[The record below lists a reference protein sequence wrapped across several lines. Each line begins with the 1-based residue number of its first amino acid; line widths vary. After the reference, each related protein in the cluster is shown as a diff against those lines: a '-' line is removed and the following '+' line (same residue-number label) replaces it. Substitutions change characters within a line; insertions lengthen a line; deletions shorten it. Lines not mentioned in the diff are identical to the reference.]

1 MSRGKRMSVA
11 DKIAK
16 INEQIQTLEKRKADT
31 IAKLKVLKKELKTL
45 EKEQSIET
53 MAYIQQSIKDSNI
66 NPDDVIEFIKNKTE
80 TSEQSE

>member
-11 DKIAK
+11 EKIAK
-16 INEQIQTLEKRKADT
+16 LNEQIQALEKRKADT
-31 IAKLKVLKKELKTL
+31 IAKLKVLRKELKTL

-80 TSEQSE
+80 ISEQSE

>member
-16 INEQIQTLEKRKADT
+16 INEQVQTLERRKADT
-31 IAKLKVLKKELKTL
+31 IAKLKVLRKELKTL

-66 NPDDVIEFIKNKTE
+66 NPNDVIEFIKNKAE

>member
-66 NPDDVIEFIKNKTE
+66 NPNDVIEFIKNKTE

>member
-1 MSRGKRMSVA
+1 MSRGKRMSVTE
-11 DKIAK
+11 KIAK
-16 INEQIQTLEKRKADT
+16 LNEQIQALEKRKADT
-31 IAKLKVLKKELKTL
+31 IAKLKVLRKELKTL

-66 NPDDVIEFIKNKTE
+66 NPNDVIEFIKNKTE

>member
-1 MSRGKRMSVA
+1 MSRGKRMSVT

-16 INEQIQTLEKRKADT
+16 INEQIQTLERRKADT

-66 NPDDVIEFIKNKTE
+66 NPNDVIEFIKNKAE

>member
-1 MSRGKRMSVA
+1 MSRGKRMSVT

-16 INEQIQTLEKRKADT
+16 INEQMQILEKRKADT

-66 NPDDVIEFIKNKTE
+66 NPNDVIEFIKNKAE

>member
-16 INEQIQTLEKRKADT
+16 INEQIQTLERRKADT

-66 NPDDVIEFIKNKTE
+66 NPDDVIEFIKNKAE
-80 TSEQSE
+80 ISEQSE

>member
-1 MSRGKRMSVA
+1 MSRGKRMSVTE
-11 DKIAK
+11 KIAK
-16 INEQIQTLEKRKADT
+16 LNEQIQALEKRKTDIT
-31 IAKLKVLKKELKTL
+31 TKLKMLKKDLKTL

-66 NPDDVIEFIKNKTE
+66 NPNDVIEFIKNKTE

>member
-1 MSRGKRMSVA
+1 MSRGKRMSVTE
-11 DKIAK
+11 KIAK
-16 INEQIQTLEKRKADT
+16 LNEQIQALEKRKADT
-31 IAKLKVLKKELKTL
+31 IAKLKVLRKELKTL

-66 NPDDVIEFIKNKTE
+66 NPDDVIEFIKNKAE

>member
-66 NPDDVIEFIKNKTE
+66 NPNDVIEFIKKKTE
-80 TSEQSE
+80 ISEQSE

>member
-16 INEQIQTLEKRKADT
+16 INEQIQTLERRKADT

-66 NPDDVIEFIKNKTE
+66 NPDDVIEFIKNKAE

>member
-16 INEQIQTLEKRKADT
+16 INEQIQTLERRKADT

>member
-1 MSRGKRMSVA
+1 MSRGKRMSVT

-16 INEQIQTLEKRKADT
+16 INEQIQTLERRKADT

-66 NPDDVIEFIKNKTE
+66 NPNDVIEFIKNKTE

>member
-1 MSRGKRMSVA
+1 MSRGKRISVTE
-11 DKIAK
+11 KIAK
-16 INEQIQTLEKRKADT
+16 LNEQIQALEKRKTDIT
-31 IAKLKVLKKELKTL
+31 AKLKILKKDLKTL

-66 NPDDVIEFIKNKTE
+66 NPNDVIEFIKNKTE

>member
-1 MSRGKRMSVA
+1 MSRGKRMSVTE
-11 DKIAK
+11 KIAK
-16 INEQIQTLEKRKADT
+16 LNEQIQALEKRKADT

-66 NPDDVIEFIKNKTE
+66 NPNDVIEFIKNKAE

>member
-1 MSRGKRMSVA
+1 MSRGKRMSVT

-16 INEQIQTLEKRKADT
+16 INEQMQILEKRKADT

-53 MAYIQQSIKDSNI
+53 IAYIQQSIKDSNI
-66 NPDDVIEFIKNKTE
+66 NPNDVIEFIKNKAE

>member
-16 INEQIQTLEKRKADT
+16 INEQMQTLERRKADT

-66 NPDDVIEFIKNKTE
+66 NPNDVIEFIKNKAE

>member
-66 NPDDVIEFIKNKTE
+66 NPDDVIEFIKNKAE

>member
-1 MSRGKRMSVA
+1 MSRGKRMSVTE
-11 DKIAK
+11 KIAK
-16 INEQIQTLEKRKADT
+16 LNEQIQALEKRKTDIT
-31 IAKLKVLKKELKTL
+31 AKLKILKKELKTL

-66 NPDDVIEFIKNKTE
+66 NPNDVIEFIKNKAE

>member
-16 INEQIQTLEKRKADT
+16 INEQIQTLERRKADT

-80 TSEQSE
+80 ISEQSE

>member
-16 INEQIQTLEKRKADT
+16 INEQMQILEKRKADT

-66 NPDDVIEFIKNKTE
+66 NPDDVIEFIKNKAE

>member
-16 INEQIQTLEKRKADT
+16 INEQIQTLERRKADT

-66 NPDDVIEFIKNKTE
+66 NPNDVIEFIKNKAE

>member
-1 MSRGKRMSVA
+1 MSRGKRMSVTE
-11 DKIAK
+11 KIAK
-16 INEQIQTLEKRKADT
+16 LNEQIQTLEKRKTDIT
-31 IAKLKVLKKELKTL
+31 AKLKILKKDLKTL

-66 NPDDVIEFIKNKTE
+66 NPNDVIEFIKNKTE

>member
-16 INEQIQTLEKRKADT
+16 INEQMQILEKRKADT

-66 NPDDVIEFIKNKTE
+66 NPNDVIEFIKNKTE

>member
-11 DKIAK
+11 EKIAK
-16 INEQIQTLEKRKADT
+16 LNEQIQALEKRKADT
-31 IAKLKVLKKELKTL
+31 IAKLKVLRKELKTL

-66 NPDDVIEFIKNKTE
+66 NPNDVIEFIKNKAE

>member
-1 MSRGKRMSVA
+1 MSRGKRMSVTE
-11 DKIAK
+11 KIAK
-16 INEQIQTLEKRKADT
+16 LNEQIQALEKRKADIT
-31 IAKLKVLKKELKTL
+31 AKLKILKKELKTL

-66 NPDDVIEFIKNKTE
+66 NPNDVIEFIKNKAE

>member
-1 MSRGKRMSVA
+1 MSRGKRMSVT

-16 INEQIQTLEKRKADT
+16 INEQIQTRERRKADT
-31 IAKLKVLKKELKTL
+31 IAKLKVLRKELKTL

-66 NPDDVIEFIKNKTE
+66 NPNDVIEFIKNKAE

>member
-16 INEQIQTLEKRKADT
+16 INEQIQTLERRKADT
-31 IAKLKVLKKELKTL
+31 TAKLKVLKKELKTL

-53 MAYIQQSIKDSNI
+53 MAYIQQSIKDRNI
-66 NPDDVIEFIKNKTE
+66 NPNDVIEFIKNKAE

>member
-1 MSRGKRMSVA
+1 MSRGKRMSVTK
-11 DKIAK
+11 KIAK
-16 INEQIQTLEKRKADT
+16 LNEQIQALEKRKADT
-31 IAKLKVLKKELKTL
+31 IAKLKVLRKELKTL

-66 NPDDVIEFIKNKTE
+66 NPNDVIEFIKNKAE

>member
-16 INEQIQTLEKRKADT
+16 INEQMQILEKRKADT
-31 IAKLKVLKKELKTL
+31 IAKLKVLKKKLKTL

-66 NPDDVIEFIKNKTE
+66 NPNDVIEFIKNKAE

>member
-11 DKIAK
+11 DKIVK
-16 INEQIQTLEKRKADT
+16 INEQMQILEKRKADT

-66 NPDDVIEFIKNKTE
+66 NPNDVIEFIKNKTE